1 MGFNYRIGL
10 PYLLILNMNI
20 SMVCLIPFMVIIAL
34 VIFEIML
41 GEMIRRRQV
50 SSHFRNTRNG
60 DMETF
65 SNIDTN
71 SDGALSMS
79 ELEAALGQH
88 YSRVDINSIFTL
100 ADLNSDEMINF
111 SEFVFPS
118 LVKLR
123 KKQDKTF
130 LKILE
135 MTNPW
140 SLC

>member
-1 MGFNYRIGL
+1 
-10 PYLLILNMNI
+10 MNL
-20 SMVCLIPFMVIIAL
+20 SPVCLITFIVIIAL

-41 GEMIRRRQV
+41 GEMIRLGHV
-50 SSHFRNTRNG
+50 SSHFRNPSNG

-79 ELEAALGQH
+79 ELEAVLGQH
-88 YSRVDINSIFTL
+88 YSRIDINSIFTL
-100 ADLNSDEMINF
+100 ADLNSDKKINF

-123 KKQDKTF
+123 TTQDKNS

-135 MTNPW
+135 MTNP
-140 SLC
+140 

>member
-1 MGFNYRIGL
+1 
-10 PYLLILNMNI
+10 
-20 SMVCLIPFMVIIAL
+20 MVIIAL
-34 VIFEIML
+34 AIFEITL
-41 GEMIRRRQV
+41 GEMIRLRQV

-79 ELEAALGQH
+79 ELEVVLSQH

-123 KKQDKTF
+123 TKQDKNS

-140 SLC
+140 KKN

>member
-1 MGFNYRIGL
+1 
-10 PYLLILNMNI
+10 MNI
-20 SMVCLIPFMVIIAL
+20 SQVCLIPFMTIIGL

-41 GEMIRRRQV
+41 GEMIRHRQV
-50 SSHFRNTRNG
+50 SSNLESNG

-79 ELEAALGQH
+79 ELEAVLGQH

-100 ADLNSDEMINF
+100 ADLNSDENINF

-123 KKQDKTF
+123 KKQDKN
-130 LKILE
+130 LLRILE

-140 SLC
+140 KYS